1 MNEFGDHTYVNNLL
15 TFPLDN
21 APITTQSIALNHT
34 GANYHYYS
42 QPFHHLVH
50 LWTTKN
56 DLLIDAFCFSDPDV

>member
-34 GANYHYYS
+34 GANHRNYS

-50 LWTTKN
+50 LWTTEN
-56 DLLIDAFCFSDPDV
+56 DLLIDAFYFIDPDV